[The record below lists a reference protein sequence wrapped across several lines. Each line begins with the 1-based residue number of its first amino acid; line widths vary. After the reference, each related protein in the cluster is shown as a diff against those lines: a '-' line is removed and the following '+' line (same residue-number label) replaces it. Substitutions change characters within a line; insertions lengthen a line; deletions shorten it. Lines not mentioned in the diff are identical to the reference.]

1 MVRRCSLPAGA
12 LALAL
17 PLLVLVLVLISLL
30 PGVARAQPLDPRQVP
45 PALAPWIPWVL
56 RGAERERCPALP
68 AGEDPWGDQ
77 DGGTCAWAGELRLE
91 LTAAGGRFTQSWE
104 ILADSDVP
112 LPGDEERWPTEV
124 RLAGRPVAV
133 LAVEGK
139 PRVRLPAGQHQ
150 LSGAFV
156 WKKLPETLP
165 LSPATGLVSLR
176 NAGRAVLPR
185 RDEEGTLFLGAA
197 AGETPGAPA
206 ESDALDIDVQRKLTD
221 AVPALLTTHLVLRV
235 SGKPREVQLGRV
247 LPDGFVPHAVDSPL
261 PLRFEPDGRP
271 RLQVRAGSWAVTLV
285 ARHAGPPAAVVRPA
299 PDGPWKAGAEVWVFE
314 AQPQLRVV
322 IVEGAPPVNAG
333 QTSLPNEWRSLPAY
347 LMAVGTR
354 LRLVE
359 RRRGDV
365 DPPADDLRLSRQLWL
380 DFDGGGYTARD
391 VIQGRLSRSWR
402 LEMGPEVALGRVAVG
417 GADQFITRLPDG
429 PAGVEI
435 RQAQVQVSADSR
447 MTGARGDL
455 PAVGWQHDFRS
466 VAATLAIPPGWRLLH
481 AAGADEVETTWLK
494 RWTLLDLF
502 LLTVLVMA
510 TARLFGRWPAAL
522 ALLTMV
528 LIVQE
533 PEAPAWI
540 WLAVLLGEA
549 LVRALPAGRLRRL
562 AKLYRLGAA
571 VALVMIALPFAVQQA
586 RTALHPALES
596 RRETSAHVRYMQSG
610 DDDFKN
616 MVAESAPAPPPV
628 AAAAPAKRKRQV
640 AQKQDGDAAQESE
653 EEGGFDSVEG
663 SLGGLVARD
672 AGRVANLGS
681 LQGVGGGAASRV
693 RSQPAA
699 PPPRSQSVQ
708 GLDPDARIQT
718 GPGVP
723 SWQWRQ
729 VRLDW
734 NGPVKS
740 DARLTLWLA
749 PPWLVSLLGL
759 MSAVLVVV
767 LSLALLRNGLSL
779 LGHWL
784 PGAAALALVL
794 WLPGSQAQAQVAP
807 GAFPPKELLDELR
820 TRLLKKP
827 TCAPACGS
835 FGRLA
840 IEASPE
846 RLRLRLEVNAAAD
859 TVVPLPGLAQHWTP
873 DVVLV
878 GGRATAGLRRDSGGR
893 LWLLVPAGAHQVVLE
908 GPVNDRPSVQISFGS
923 LRPHGVSTSLRGFT
937 VNGVAEDGAVGES
950 LELVRAAGAAGVAPP
965 GAAAAEQALANLPP
979 FVLVERTIELGLEWR
994 VRTRV
999 IRQTP
1004 PGAAVVIEVPL
1015 LANESVLSGETKV
1028 AVGKVQVNMGPHEE
1042 ESAWSSALAQRSPI
1056 VMQAAPASAAA
1067 SYAERWLLVVSP
1079 LWSVRL
1085 AGIPPEHPGTP
1096 TGERVRAFSPW
1107 PGESVSVTVTRP
1119 AGAPGSTFTIDASQL
1134 TLSPGARSTGA
1145 ELNLALRSSRG
1156 GVHTVLLPE
1165 GATLESFRIDGRDQP
1180 LVTEGRRVTLPL
1192 SPGAQGVALGFR
1204 SGAGLVPLYRTP
1216 EIDLGAPSVNADVKV
1231 RLAADRWVLLVGGP
1245 RLGPAVLVWGVLLV
1259 LVLVAV
1265 FLGRSPLTPLST
1277 RQWILLGIGFAPLS
1291 VWAAATVAGYLFAL
1305 GWRRDRL
1312 RTSRPWVHDLV
1323 QVLLA
1328 LWTVA
1333 AVMALFAVIQQGL
1346 LSRPDMD
1353 IVGNGSHASEL
1364 RWYSDHA
1371 SGPLPRAFVISLPLL
1386 VYHLAMLA
1394 WALWMAVALLRW
1406 SMWAWSCFTEG
1417 GLWRPL
1423 RRPRP
1428 TVESPP
1434 ASTAR

>member
-1 MVRRCSLPAGA
+1 MARRSLPAGA
-12 LALAL
+12 LLVQVQ
-17 PLLVLVLVLISLL
+17 VLVLVSMLVSLL
-30 PGVARAQPLDPRQVP
+30 PRVALAQPLDPRQVP

-56 RGAERERCPALP
+56 HGAEHERCPAP
-68 AGEDPWGDQ
+68 PIDEAGDEEGHPS
-77 DGGTCAWAGELRLE
+77 CLWAGELRLE
-91 LTAAGGRFTQSWE
+91 LTASGGRFTQGWE
-104 ILADSDVP
+104 VLAESEVP
-112 LPGDEERWPTEV
+112 LPGDEERWPTDV
-124 RLAGRPVAV
+124 RVAGRPIAV
-133 LAVEGK
+133 MGGAVT
-139 PRVRLPAGQHQ
+139 PRVRLPAGRHQ
-150 LSGAFV
+150 LSGSFV
-156 WKKLPETLP
+156 WSKLPQTLP
-165 LSPATGLVSLR
+165 VPPSTGLITVR
-176 NAGRAVLPR
+176 IAGRSIASPR
-185 RDEEGTLFLGAA
+185 RDEAGTLFLGATVPGDGA
-197 AGETPGAPA
+197 GAPA
-206 ESDALDIDVQRKLTD
+206 ESDAMDIDVQRKLTD

-247 LPDGFVPHAVDSPL
+247 FPEGFLPHAVQSPL
-261 PLRFEPDGRP
+261 PLRFEASGRP
-271 RLQVRAGSWAVTLV
+271 RLQVRAGSWTITLV
-285 ARHAGPPAAVVRPA
+285 GRHASPPAAVVRPA
-299 PDGPWKAGAEVWVFE
+299 PEGPWKTGAEVWVFE
-314 AQPQLRVV
+314 SQPQLRVV
-322 IVEGAPPVNAG
+322 TVEGAPPVNAG
-333 QTSLPNEWRSLPAY
+333 QTSLPDEWRSLPAY
-347 LMAVGTR
+347 LMAVGTP

-359 RRRGDV
+359 RRRGDM
-365 DPPADDLRLSRQLWL
+365 DPAPDDLRLSRQLWL

-391 VIQGRLSRSWR
+391 VIEGRFGRSWR

-429 PAGVEI
+429 QAGVEI

-447 MTGARGDL
+447 MTGRRGDV
-455 PAVGWQHDFRS
+455 PAVGWQHDFRE
-466 VAATLAIPPGWRLLH
+466 VAATLAIPPGWRLVH

-510 TARLFGRWPAAL
+510 TGRLFGRWPAAL
-522 ALLTMV
+522 ALVTMV

-571 VALVMIALPFAVQQA
+571 VALVLIALPFAIQQA
-586 RTALHPALES
+586 RVALHPALES
-596 RRETSAHVRYMQSG
+596 RHESSGRLRYKASADG
-610 DDDFKN
+610 DFAGT
-616 MVAESAPAPPPV
+616 VAESAPASP
-628 AAAAPAKRKRQV
+628 AAAAPALAKRKRQAV
-640 AQKQDGDAAQESE
+640 KGRGEADSEESGQDGAAQLTL
-653 EEGGFDSVEG
+653 EGVRALAAAGGGGMASLADLQ
-663 SLGGLVARD
+663 SLGGVARSE
-672 AGRVANLGS
+672 R
-681 LQGVGGGAASRV
+681 
-693 RSQPAA
+693 PAA
-699 PPPRSQSVQ
+699 PPPRGQSVQ

-729 VRLDW
+729 VSLGW
-734 NGPVKS
+734 NGPVKR

-759 MSAVLVVV
+759 LSAVLVVV
-767 LSLALLRNGLSL
+767 LSLALLRNGLTL
-779 LGHWL
+779 LGSWL
-784 PGAAALALVL
+784 PGAAALALML
-794 WLPGSQAQAQVAP
+794 WLPGAPAQAQVAP

-820 TRLLKKP
+820 ARLLKKP
-827 TCAPACGS
+827 ACAPACGS

-840 IEASPE
+840 VEASPE

-873 DVVLV
+873 DAVLV
-878 GGRATAGLRRDSGGR
+878 GGRASTGLRRDGSGR
-893 LWLLVPAGAHQVVLE
+893 LWLLLPAGAHQVVLE
-908 GPVNDRPSVQISFGS
+908 GPVSDRPSVQIPFGG
-923 LRPHGVSTSLRGFT
+923 LRPHGVTTSLRGFT
-937 VNGVAEDGAVGES
+937 LNGVSEDGAVGDS
-950 LELVRAAGAAGVAPP
+950 LELVRTAGVAPS
-965 GAAAAEQALANLPP
+965 GAGAPEQEASANLPP
-979 FVLVERTIELGLEWR
+979 FVLVERTIDLGLEWR

-1015 LANESVLSGETKV
+1015 LANESVLSSETKV
-1028 AVGKVQVNMGPHEE
+1028 AAGKVQVNMGPDEGE
-1042 ESAWSSALAQRSPI
+1042 VAWTSALAQRSPI
-1056 VMQAAPASAAA
+1056 VLQAAPASAAA

-1079 LWSVRL
+1079 VWSVRL

-1096 TGERVRAFSPW
+1096 AGERVRAFSPW

-1119 AGAPGSTFTIDASQL
+1119 AGTPGSTFTIDSSQL

-1145 ELNLALRSSRG
+1145 TLTLALRSSRG
-1156 GVHTVLLPE
+1156 GVHTLLLPE
-1165 GATLESFRIDGRDQP
+1165 GATLESFRIDGREQP
-1180 LVTEGRRVTLPL
+1180 PVTEGRRLSVPL
-1192 SPGAQGVALGFR
+1192 SPGAQSVALGFR
-1204 SGAGLVPLYRTP
+1204 TGAGLGPLYRTP
-1216 EIDLGAPSVNADVKV
+1216 EVDLGAPSVNADLKV
-1231 RLAADRWVLLVGGP
+1231 ALAADRWVLLVGGP

-1291 VWAAATVAGYLFAL
+1291 IWAAATVAGYLFAL

-1328 LWTVA
+1328 LWTIA
-1333 AVMALFAVIQQGL
+1333 ALMALFAVIQQGL

-1353 IVGNGSHASEL
+1353 IVGNGSHAFEL
-1364 RWYSDHA
+1364 RWYSDRA

-1423 RRPRP
+1423 RRPPPMAGTPP
-1428 TVESPP
+1428 TSAP
-1434 ASTAR
+1434 